1 LARGLP
7 FAAFIDPL
15 QLRQIDEFSG
25 GNGLN

>member
-1 LARGLP
+1 LARGFL
-7 FAAFIDPL
+7 FADFIDPM